1 VVLVREPVGDEL
13 LPAIVRRVSE
23 EALTIVPVSG
33 DAHLATEWDLLL
45 PQELMGY
52 PAMAQVWNFGTVLPE
67 QIVEVVASLAAGEND
82 RLDMLAAAIRRG
94 DRPAAGLPVGIPILD
109 DADPRLLDQEQA
121 AELVRPFWGPALALA
136 GAETLGQLVHHRREE
151 LGVATDEL
159 ESLADTRNWLD
170 AFEGDRLDVRR
181 TLGSSALAA
190 LLRRLGVTASRRLGR
205 IALWTV
211 EAQQPSLARNAERR
225 AGDDV
230 PSAEDYV
237 AQMLDELE
245 HP

>member
-1 VVLVREPVGDEL
+1 M
-13 LPAIVRRVSE
+13 RRVSE
-23 EALTIVPVSG
+23 EALTIVPISG
-33 DAHLATEWDLLL
+33 DAHVATEWDLLL
-45 PQELMGY
+45 PRELLGY

-67 QIVEVVASLAAGEND
+67 QVVEVVTSLATMEND
-82 RLDMLAAAIRRG
+82 RLDRLATAARAG
-94 DRPAAGLPVGIPILD
+94 GQPPADLPVGVPVLD

-159 ESLADTRNWLD
+159 ESLAESRGWLE

-190 LLRRLGVTASRRLGR
+190 LLRRLGVIASRRLGR

-211 EAQQPSLARNAERR
+211 EAQQPSLARNAQAR
-225 AGDDV
+225 AGDDD
-230 PSAEDYV
+230 PSPEDYV

-245 HP
+245 RP